1 MKLIK
6 MSKTSNEDNDNLN
19 SIGESTTIPPKK
31 RRRWKMEKKNYWASQ
46 LSNGL

>member
-1 MKLIK
+1 
-6 MSKTSNEDNDNLN
+6 MSKTTSNEDNDNLDVIRES
-19 SIGESTTIPPKK
+19 SIIPPKK